1 MKTHLILLT
10 LLFPFAL
17 SAQERTAKELEKHAE
32 KVKKSKD
39 KTKNLVS
46 LDTLFASGK
55 PYCLMIGSKKI
66 LGGYGAYSVR
76 PLGNPNTEEIY
87 IELEMVGSGSTA
99 AHYWNIIF
107 VNQAQKIR
115 CKNTEID
122 LENTIVDYDLFN
134 NTGLNITN
142 VTKLVLLKGGSSSA
156 PVATA
161 DKNKL
166 VDRNRNGLVNVVG
179 TSINQSGT
187 LIGNIKKEDKA
198 ENGAVITHYTIT
210 LPNGELIAT
219 AKNTGIGDYNW
230 QIIVAKDNTSHTVN
244 SSIGKSEEDIAK
256 YLVEHLYL

>member
-1 MKTHLILLT
+1 MKSHIIFLI
-10 LLFPFAL
+10 LLFPFSL
-17 SAQERTAKELEKHAE
+17 SAQERTPKELEKHAE

-39 KTKNLVS
+39 KSKNLVS

-66 LGGYGAYSVR
+66 LGSFGAYSVR
-76 PLGNPNTEEIY
+76 PLGNPNSEEIY
-87 IELEMVGSGSTA
+87 IESEVVGSGSTA
-99 AHYWNIIF
+99 IHYWNILFI
-107 VNQAQKIR
+107 NQAQKIK
-115 CKNTEID
+115 CKISEID

-134 NTGLNITN
+134 NTGLNVAN
-142 VTKLVLLKGGSSSA
+142 VTKLVLLKGGSSA
-156 PVATA
+156 PATTT
-161 DKNKL
+161 DKSKL
-166 VDRNRNGLVNVVG
+166 VDRNRNGAVNVVG
-179 TSINQSGT
+179 ESINQSGT
-187 LIGNIKKEDKA
+187 LIGNIKKETKA